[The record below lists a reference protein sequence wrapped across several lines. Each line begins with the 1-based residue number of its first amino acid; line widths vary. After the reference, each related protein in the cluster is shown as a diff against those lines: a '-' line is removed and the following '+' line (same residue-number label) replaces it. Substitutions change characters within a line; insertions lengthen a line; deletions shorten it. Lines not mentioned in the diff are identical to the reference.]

1 MQGDKKTFPIGDL
14 KHYFG
19 FKSGSYLSVKKIE
32 KNNIY
37 ERSVFPLFI
46 ELPIWIIKDIYRL
59 LKNKDRKIH
68 IFGIYGYFGL
78 PGKGKTMALA
88 ELGLRYRQKYG
99 DKIYIVDNF
108 GFKYSDWHF
117 DSSDWKELLIE
128 QDKPVLYLFD
138 EVQNIFNSRD
148 FKNFPTEL
156 LTLLTQNRKGNG
168 KMICYTAQRWARV
181 DKVFRELTHKCYEC
195 KTLFKRLT
203 ITKGYDWEDYEML
216 LSQTDVSRK
225 MKIHPSRYSFI
236 QTDQIRESYDSYQM
250 LKSASD
256 KIYMDR
262 VDIAKLTR

>member
-1 MQGDKKTFPIGDL
+1 MEEDKKINNIKVTRYKFS
-14 KHYFG
+14 H
-19 FKSGSYLSVKKIE
+19 VKKNKLR
-32 KNNIY
+32 KNHVY
-37 ERSVFPLFI
+37 LKSALPLIFDLI
-46 ELPIWIIKDIYRL
+46 RWIVIDIYRFF
-59 LKNKDRKIH
+59 KNKDKKVH

-88 ELGLRYRQKYG
+88 ELGLRYREKYG

-108 GFKYSDWHF
+108 GFKHADWHF
-117 DSSDWKELLIE
+117 DSANWKELLIE

-138 EVQNIFNSRD
+138 EIQNIFNSRD

-203 ITKGYDWEDYEML
+203 ITKAYDWEDYEML
-216 LSQTDVSRK
+216 LSCTDIKMK
-225 MKIHPSRYSFI
+225 MKIHPLRYSFI
-236 QTDQIRESYDSYQM
+236 QTDQLRESYDSYQM
-250 LKSASD
+250 LQIARD
-256 KIYMDR
+256 KMYMDR
-262 VDIAKLTR
+262 VEIAQLNR

>member
-1 MQGDKKTFPIGDL
+1 MKDKEENILNVKFSTYRFS
-14 KHYFG
+14 H
-19 FKSGSYLSVKKIE
+19 VKK
-32 KNNIY
+32 KQNKLY

-46 ELPIWIIKDIYRL
+46 DLLIWITKDIYRF

-78 PGKGKTMALA
+78 PGKGKTVALA
-88 ELGLRYRQKYG
+88 ELGLRYREKYG

-108 GFKYSDWHF
+108 GFEYADWHF
-117 DSSDWKELLIE
+117 DSANWKELLIE

-138 EVQNIFNSRD
+138 KIQNIFNSRD

-156 LTLLTQNRKGNG
+156 LILLTNNRKGNG

-250 LKSASD
+250 LKSARD